1 MLHPKC
7 WQHTRKQ
14 LMSDFYTSVCLLGD
28 DILIRGY
35 EHGDPV
41 QYREKSRPTLFL
53 VPNAQQKTSKYR
65 TLDGRYAFPKQ
76 FDGARE
82 AREFIKQYEGASGL
96 EVHGYERYVY
106 QHIAQKWQGEID
118 YDMSKMKI
126 WTIDIEVACENGF
139 PDVQASAEEMLC
151 ITMKN
156 FNTKETITWGTREFV
171 PPDGIEYRVFWTE
184 QEMLQDFHAWWNQNT
199 PDIITGWNNNLYDI
213 PYICR
218 RIERVLGEKWKKSL
232 SPWNRVIDREIKMMG
247 RTNIAYEITG
257 VAILDYLDLY
267 KKFTYTNQESYRLDH
282 IAMVELGDKK
292 LDHSEFENFK
302 DFYTSDWQR
311 FVEYNI
317 HDVNLVDML
326 EDKMKLIEL
335 AVTMAY
341 DAKVNLEDVYSQ
353 VRMWDTLIY
362 NDLKGRNIV
371 VPPRLTT
378 KKDDKYAGAYVKEP
392 IPGSYDWVVSF
403 DLNSLYPH
411 LIMQYNISPE
421 TLLDERHPTVTV
433 DKILNQ
439 EIVFEGDG
447 CVCANGAQY
456 RKDILGFLPEM
467 MQRIYDERTIYKK
480 RMLAA
485 KQNLED
491 ATTPAETL
499 ALQKDVSKFNN
510 IQMARKIQLNS
521 AYGAIGNQ
529 YFRYY
534 SLANAEAITLSGQV
548 SIRWIQNRMNTY
560 LNKILRTTDV
570 DYVIAADT
578 DSIYLNLGPFVHEVF
593 KGREASDESIVGFLD
608 KVCKVEFEKYIGD
621 SYEALATYVNAYD
634 QKMIMKRENIANRG
648 IWTAKKRYILNVFD
662 SEGVRYKTPK
672 LKINGIEA
680 VKSST
685 PAPCRTAIKDALKV
699 IMNGTEDQLQDF
711 ISDFRKRFEAM
722 PVEEIAFPRG
732 CNNVAKNSSPATIY
746 GKGCPMHV
754 RGALLY
760 NFYIKKRKLAHK
772 YPIIQEGEKIKYVM
786 LRTPNKIN
794 ENVISF
800 FQTLPTEFGLDKS
813 IDYDLQFKKS
823 FLDPLTVILDTIGWK
838 PEKVN
843 TLEALWS

>member
-1 MLHPKC
+1 
-7 WQHTRKQ
+7 
-14 LMSDFYTSVCLLGD
+14 MSDFYTSVCLLGD

-171 PPDGIEYRVFWTE
+171 PPEGIEYRVFWTE
-184 QEMLQDFHAWWNQNT
+184 QEMLQDFHSWWNQNT

-711 ISDFRKRFEAM
+711 ISDFRKRFEEM

>member
-1 MLHPKC
+1 
-7 WQHTRKQ
+7 
-14 LMSDFYTSVCLLGD
+14 MSDFYTSVCLLGD

-35 EHGDPV
+35 EHGSPV

-53 VPNAQQKTSKYR
+53 VPQAQQKTSKYR

-96 EVHGYERYVY
+96 EVHGYERFVY
-106 QHIAQKWQGEID
+106 QHIAQKWKGEID
-118 YDMSKMKI
+118 YDMSQMKI

-171 PPDGIEYRVFWTE
+171 PPKGIEYRVFWTE
-184 QEMLQDFHAWWNQNT
+184 QEMLQDFHTWWNQNT

-232 SPWNRVIDREIKMMG
+232 SPWNRVIDREIRIQG

-317 HDVNLVDML
+317 HDVNLVDSL

-371 VPPRLTT
+371 VPPRITT

-433 DKILNQ
+433 DKILN
-439 EIVFEGDG
+439 EEVTFDGDG

-456 RKDILGFLPEM
+456 RKDIHGFLPEM

-485 KQNLED
+485 KQSLENS
-491 ATTPAETL
+491 TSPAESK

-534 SLANAEAITLSGQV
+534 NLANAEAITLSGQV
-548 SIRWIQNRMNTY
+548 SIRWIENRMNAY
-560 LNKILRTTDV
+560 LNKILKTDDV

-593 KGREASDESIVGFLD
+593 KGRETSDDRIVGFLD
-608 KVCKVEFEKYIGD
+608 KVCQVEFEKYIGD
-621 SYEALATYVNAYD
+621 SYEALASYVNAYE
-634 QKMIMKRENIANRG
+634 QKMFMKRENIANRG

-672 LKINGIEA
+672 LKVNGIEA

-699 IMNGTEDQLQDF
+699 IMNGTEDQLQKF
-711 ISDFRKRFEAM
+711 IANFRDQFESM
-722 PVEEIAFPRG
+722 PVEDIAFPRG

-760 NFYIKKRKLAHK
+760 NFYIKKRKLTHK

-838 PEKVN
+838 PEKQN

>member
-1 MLHPKC
+1 
-7 WQHTRKQ
+7 
-14 LMSDFYTSVCLLGD
+14 MSNFYTSICLLGD
-28 DILIRGY
+28 DILFRGY
-35 EHGDPV
+35 EHGERV
-41 QYREKSRPTLFL
+41 QYREKSRPVLFL
-53 VPNAQQKTSKYR
+53 VPQAQQKKSKYK
-65 TLDGRYAFPKQ
+65 TLDNRNAFPKQ

-82 AREFIKQYEGASGL
+82 AREFIKTYDGAVGL
-96 EVHGYERYVY
+96 DVHGYERFVY
-106 QHIAQKWQGEID
+106 QHIAQKYPGEID
-118 YDMSKMKI
+118 YDMSQMQI

-139 PDVQASAEEMLC
+139 PDVEASQEEMLC

-171 PPDGIEYRVFWTE
+171 TPKDVEYRVFWTE
-184 QEMLQDFHAWWNQNT
+184 QEMLQNFHKWWTENT

-232 SPWNRVIDREIKMMG
+232 SPWNRVVDREIKMMG

-292 LDHSEFENFK
+292 LDHSQFENFK

-341 DAKVNLEDVYSQ
+341 DAKVNLDDVYSQ

-439 EIVFEGDG
+439 EIVFDSDS

-456 RKDILGFLPEM
+456 RKDTLGFLPQM

-485 KQNLED
+485 KQSLEN
-491 ATTPAETL
+491 ATTPEETL

-548 SIRWIQNRMNTY
+548 SIRWIQNKMNTY

-578 DSIYLNLGPFVHEVF
+578 DSIYLNLGPFVDKVF
-593 KGREASDESIVGFLD
+593 KGREASDESIVGFLN
-608 KVCKVEFEKYIGD
+608 KVCEVEFEKYIGD
-621 SYEALATYVNAYD
+621 SYETLATYVNAYD
-634 QKMIMKRENIANRG
+634 QKMVMKRENIANRG

-699 IMNGTEDQLQDF
+699 IMNGTEDELQKF
-711 ISDFRKRFEAM
+711 IADFRKRFENM

-732 CNNVAKNSSPATIY
+732 CNNVSKNSSPATIY

-772 YPIIQEGEKIKYVM
+772 YPLIQEGEKIKYVM

-838 PEKVN
+838 PEKIN